1 MERYVVVVPLTLVE
15 RWFTFY
21 FWSAIWVLGLI
32 LHVLMTCT
40 CVNLNKK
47 KKAPIEPHTQ
57 KLA

>member
-1 MERYVVVVPLTLVE
+1 MVVVPLTLVE